1 MLYLCHLI
9 LYLVVGAVEGR
20 VPGDHGVAEG
30 VPVLLGAVH
39 PQAAGDVLGVDG
51 AVPGQR
57 GVDAAEAG
65 VVRGAGANQRSV
77 SSGVTTNQRP
87 VILHGVT
94 GAADTAESGHGGEAG
109 GEQQEADLQHV
120 QHLWMI
126 CKIADNRFM
135 GHLEPR

>member
-1 MLYLCHLI
+1 MGSAHLV
-9 LYLVVGAVEGR
+9 LYLVIGAVEGR

-51 AVPGQR
+51 AVAGQR
-57 GVDAAEAG
+57 GVDAANAG
-65 VVRGAGANQRSV
+65 VVGRAGANQRSV

-94 GAADTAESGHGGEAG
+94 GAADTAEAGHGGEAG
-109 GEQQEADLQHV
+109 GDEQEAGPGPQHV
-120 QHLWMI
+120 QHL
-126 CKIADNRFM
+126 
-135 GHLEPR
+135 